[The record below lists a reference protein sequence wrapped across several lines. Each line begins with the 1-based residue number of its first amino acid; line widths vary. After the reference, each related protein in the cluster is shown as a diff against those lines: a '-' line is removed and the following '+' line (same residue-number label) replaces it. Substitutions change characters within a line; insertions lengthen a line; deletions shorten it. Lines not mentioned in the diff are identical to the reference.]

1 MNNQYEDFLTKNGL
15 YSRAPINED
24 SEQDWLH
31 LLEGKV
37 KINCYC
43 PECKEKR
50 VFSLEPPRVRY
61 QDKNGDNMTLAD
73 YLIKQKQKYNL
84 EHTPMPMPNRN
95 KEIMKWFWR
104 QEKDALLS
112 RIITLTFHCAMDE
125 HHFFDVVLRTGDDYV
140 EKIGQKPSLADLS
153 FAELNRYKTVSGGE
167 QTIKELKRAIG
178 LNAQGIG
185 VGSYVYLRR
194 IFEKIIEQ
202 AKINSIFNGN
212 VQENAFHNKKM
223 DEQIS
228 LLKDDLPDVIV
239 NNKVFYKIV
248 SKGIHDLS
256 EEECIEFFPILRDA
270 IILIWNEWQR
280 KLEEQNTKESLTK
293 SLNQISSKL

>member
-43 PECKEKR
+43 SECKEKR

-84 EHTPMPMPNRN
+84 EHTAMPMPNRN

-202 AKINSIFNGN
+202 AKINSISNGN